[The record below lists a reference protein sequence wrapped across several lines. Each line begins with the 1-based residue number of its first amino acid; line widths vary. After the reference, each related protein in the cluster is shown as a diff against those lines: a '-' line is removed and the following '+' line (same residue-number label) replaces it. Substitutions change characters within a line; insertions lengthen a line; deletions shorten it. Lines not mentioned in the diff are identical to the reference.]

1 MGFGGISIWQILIIL
16 AIVLVIFGGTKRLK
30 NLGPDLG
37 NALKGFKKAIDVLD
51 KKEDSDNKYPLYFLR
66 MFDIGILELFLVLV
80 IGLVVLGPERL
91 PEVVKSVT
99 RSMKWIKK
107 TITSTKE
114 EVSKNIGLDVVYQDL
129 RNEEILK
136 KSETD
141 GLQNKEE

>member
-1 MGFGGISIWQILIIL
+1 
-16 AIVLVIFGGTKRLK
+16 
-30 NLGPDLG
+30 
-37 NALKGFKKAIDVLD
+37 
-51 KKEDSDNKYPLYFLR
+51 
-66 MFDIGILELFLVLV
+66 MFDIGILELFLVLL

-114 EVSKNIGLDVVYQDL
+114 EVSKNIGLDEIYQDL
-129 RNEEILK
+129 RKEEILK

-141 GLQNKEE
+141 GRHNKKE

>member
-1 MGFGGISIWQILIIL
+1 
-16 AIVLVIFGGTKRLK
+16 
-30 NLGPDLG
+30 
-37 NALKGFKKAIDVLD
+37 
-51 KKEDSDNKYPLYFLR
+51 

-80 IGLVVLGPERL
+80 IVLVVLGPERL

-114 EVSKNIGLDVVYQDL
+114 EVSKNIGLDEVYQDL

-141 GLQNKEE
+141 GHQNKEE

>member
-1 MGFGGISIWQILIIL
+1 
-16 AIVLVIFGGTKRLK
+16 
-30 NLGPDLG
+30 
-37 NALKGFKKAIDVLD
+37 
-51 KKEDSDNKYPLYFLR
+51 
-66 MFDIGILELFLVLV
+66 MFDIGILELFLVLL

-114 EVSKNIGLDVVYQDL
+114 EVSKNIGLDEIYQDL

-136 KSETD
+136 RSETD
-141 GLQNKEE
+141 GHQNKKE

>member
-1 MGFGGISIWQILIIL
+1 
-16 AIVLVIFGGTKRLK
+16 
-30 NLGPDLG
+30 
-37 NALKGFKKAIDVLD
+37 
-51 KKEDSDNKYPLYFLR
+51 

-114 EVSKNIGLDVVYQDL
+114 EVSKNIGLDEIYQDL

-141 GLQNKEE
+141 GNQNKEE

>member
-1 MGFGGISIWQILIIL
+1 
-16 AIVLVIFGGTKRLK
+16 
-30 NLGPDLG
+30 
-37 NALKGFKKAIDVLD
+37 
-51 KKEDSDNKYPLYFLR
+51 

-114 EVSKNIGLDVVYQDL
+114 EVSKKIGLDEVYQDL

-141 GLQNKEE
+141 GHQNKEE

>member
-1 MGFGGISIWQILIIL
+1 
-16 AIVLVIFGGTKRLK
+16 
-30 NLGPDLG
+30 
-37 NALKGFKKAIDVLD
+37 
-51 KKEDSDNKYPLYFLR
+51 

-114 EVSKNIGLDVVYQDL
+114 EVSKNIGLDEIYQDL

-141 GLQNKEE
+141 GHQNKKE

>member
-1 MGFGGISIWQILIIL
+1 
-16 AIVLVIFGGTKRLK
+16 
-30 NLGPDLG
+30 
-37 NALKGFKKAIDVLD
+37 
-51 KKEDSDNKYPLYFLR
+51 

-80 IGLVVLGPERL
+80 IVLVVLGPERL
-91 PEVVKSVT
+91 PEVVRSVT

-114 EVSKNIGLDVVYQDL
+114 EVSKNIGLDEVYQDL

-141 GLQNKEE
+141 GHQNKEE

>member
-1 MGFGGISIWQILIIL
+1 
-16 AIVLVIFGGTKRLK
+16 
-30 NLGPDLG
+30 
-37 NALKGFKKAIDVLD
+37 
-51 KKEDSDNKYPLYFLR
+51 
-66 MFDIGILELFLVLV
+66 MFDIGIFELFLVLL

-91 PEVVKSVT
+91 PEAVKSVT

-114 EVSKNIGLDVVYQDL
+114 EVSKNIGLDEVYQDL

-141 GLQNKEE
+141 GHQNKEE

>member
-1 MGFGGISIWQILIIL
+1 
-16 AIVLVIFGGTKRLK
+16 
-30 NLGPDLG
+30 
-37 NALKGFKKAIDVLD
+37 
-51 KKEDSDNKYPLYFLR
+51 

-114 EVSKNIGLDVVYQDL
+114 EVSKNIGLDEVYQDL

-136 KSETD
+136 KSKTD
-141 GLQNKEE
+141 GHQNKEE

>member
-1 MGFGGISIWQILIIL
+1 
-16 AIVLVIFGGTKRLK
+16 
-30 NLGPDLG
+30 
-37 NALKGFKKAIDVLD
+37 
-51 KKEDSDNKYPLYFLR
+51 

-107 TITSTKE
+107 TITSSKE
-114 EVSKNIGLDVVYQDL
+114 EVSKNIGLDEVYQDL

-141 GLQNKEE
+141 GHQNKEE

>member
-1 MGFGGISIWQILIIL
+1 
-16 AIVLVIFGGTKRLK
+16 
-30 NLGPDLG
+30 
-37 NALKGFKKAIDVLD
+37 
-51 KKEDSDNKYPLYFLR
+51 

-114 EVSKNIGLDVVYQDL
+114 EVSKNIGLDEVYQDL

-141 GLQNKEE
+141 GHQNKEG

>member
-1 MGFGGISIWQILIIL
+1 
-16 AIVLVIFGGTKRLK
+16 
-30 NLGPDLG
+30 
-37 NALKGFKKAIDVLD
+37 
-51 KKEDSDNKYPLYFLR
+51 

-114 EVSKNIGLDVVYQDL
+114 EVSKNIGLDEVYQDL

-141 GLQNKEE
+141 GNQNKEE

>member
-1 MGFGGISIWQILIIL
+1 
-16 AIVLVIFGGTKRLK
+16 
-30 NLGPDLG
+30 
-37 NALKGFKKAIDVLD
+37 
-51 KKEDSDNKYPLYFLR
+51 

-114 EVSKNIGLDVVYQDL
+114 EVSKNIGLDEVYQDL

-136 KSETD
+136 RSETD
-141 GLQNKEE
+141 GHQNKKE

>member
-1 MGFGGISIWQILIIL
+1 
-16 AIVLVIFGGTKRLK
+16 
-30 NLGPDLG
+30 
-37 NALKGFKKAIDVLD
+37 
-51 KKEDSDNKYPLYFLR
+51 
-66 MFDIGILELFLVLV
+66 MFDIGILELFLVLL

-114 EVSKNIGLDVVYQDL
+114 EVSKNIGLDEVYQDL

>member
-1 MGFGGISIWQILIIL
+1 
-16 AIVLVIFGGTKRLK
+16 
-30 NLGPDLG
+30 
-37 NALKGFKKAIDVLD
+37 
-51 KKEDSDNKYPLYFLR
+51 

-107 TITSTKE
+107 NITSTKE
-114 EVSKNIGLDVVYQDL
+114 EVSKNIGLDEVYQDL

-141 GLQNKEE
+141 GHQNKEE

>member
-1 MGFGGISIWQILIIL
+1 
-16 AIVLVIFGGTKRLK
+16 
-30 NLGPDLG
+30 
-37 NALKGFKKAIDVLD
+37 
-51 KKEDSDNKYPLYFLR
+51 
-66 MFDIGILELFLVLV
+66 MFDIGIFELFLVLL

-114 EVSKNIGLDVVYQDL
+114 EVSKNIGLDEIYQDL

-141 GLQNKEE
+141 GHQNKEE

>member
-1 MGFGGISIWQILIIL
+1 
-16 AIVLVIFGGTKRLK
+16 
-30 NLGPDLG
+30 
-37 NALKGFKKAIDVLD
+37 
-51 KKEDSDNKYPLYFLR
+51 
-66 MFDIGILELFLVLV
+66 MFDIGIFELFLVLL

-114 EVSKNIGLDVVYQDL
+114 EVSKNIGLDEIYQDL

-141 GLQNKEE
+141 GRHNKKE